1 MILSKKTRIFKIL
14 KRVVEVLWWCILA
27 LLFVT
32 LVNIVGSKLMGK
44 VPSVFGYSVMN
55 IVSGSMEDEIPKD
68 SYILIKRQDADTVRK
83 NDIICFYSSDP
94 KIYGMPNTHRV
105 VEDPIITED
114 GIEFVTR
121 GDANGIND
129 KVTAKGDRLIG
140 VYVKTLDGLTAFT
153 KLLHGKTMI
162 IVIVCLQ
169 IAAFSMFGYG
179 LYNAKKNENKN
190 KNKEKTAEE
199 TVKKQE
205 SKEET

>member
-1 MILSKKTRIFKIL
+1 MISEKETKKKNIFQIILSL
-14 KRVVEVLWWCILA
+14 LWWCAVA
-27 LLFVT
+27 LLFLL
-32 LVNIVGSKLMGK
+32 LVNVFGAKISGK
-44 VPSVFGYSVMN
+44 VPSIFGYSIMN

-68 SYILIKRQDADTVRK
+68 SYILIKRTDAENVK
-83 NDIICFYSSDP
+83 KGDIICFYSSDP

-190 KNKEKTAEE
+190 KEKTAEE